1 MNKLYAVFV
10 GILVSI
16 MVTFNGLLAKYA
28 GDYLSL
34 IIIHLVGLVIL
45 LPIMFFKKEK
55 LSNLK
60 GIPIYLFSAGALGV
74 FMVFSNNMTFNFLGV
89 SLTISLVLL
98 GQSIASCIIDHYGLF
113 EMEVKRFQ
121 KEKLLG
127 FLLVLIGIVTMF
139 VY

>member
-16 MVTFNGLLAKYA
+16 MVTFNGLLAKYS

-34 IIIHLVGLVIL
+34 IIIHLVGLVIIL
-45 LPIMFFKKEK
+45 LIMFFKKEK

-74 FMVFSNNMTFNFLGV
+74 FMVFSNNMSFNFLGV

-121 KEKLLG
+121 KEKILG
-127 FLLVLIGIVTMF
+127 FLLVSIGIVTMF
-139 VY
+139 LY